1 MSLILG
7 PHRLD
12 ALELGTFALDGGA
25 MFGIVPKPLWERKI
39 PADERNR
46 ITQALRTLLIRTGDR
61 VVLVD
66 TGIGEKWGA
75 KERDIYRL
83 QETDGAL
90 DRELARLGLT
100 RADVTDVVLTHLHFD
115 HAGGATVRGAAG
127 QEEPAFPNATVH
139 LQRRN
144 WEWASQPTEKDA
156 GSYRP
161 ENFEA
166 LERSGRLRLVDGETE
181 LFPGVQVIPSDGH
194 TVGMQL
200 VKVSG
205 DGDWLVYCAD
215 LIPTTAHLRTSWV
228 MAYDLQPLL
237 SMEEKKVLVAQA
249 IDDGGML
256 FFEHDPVVQACRVR
270 EDDGKR
276 VVAEEV
282 RLS

>member
-1 MSLILG
+1 MSLALG
-7 PHRLD
+7 PHLLD

-39 PADERNR
+39 PADDRNR
-46 ITQALRTLLIRTGDR
+46 ITQALRTLLIRSGDR

-66 TGIGEKWGA
+66 TGIGEKWGE

-83 QETDGAL
+83 DDTDGAL
-90 DRELARLGLT
+90 DRELGRLGLT

-115 HAGGATVRGAAG
+115 HAGGATVRSEGG
-127 QEEPAFPNATVH
+127 REEPAFPNATFH

-144 WEWASQPTEKDA
+144 WEWARQPTEKDA

-161 ENFEA
+161 ENFDA
-166 LERSGRLRLVDGETE
+166 LERSGRLHLVDGETE
-181 LFPGVQVIPSDGH
+181 LFPGIHVVPSDGH

-205 DGDWLVYCAD
+205 AGDWLVYCAD

-228 MAYDLQPLL
+228 MAYDLQPLV

-249 IDDGGML
+249 VDEGGML

-270 EDDGKR
+270 EENGALI
-276 VVAEEV
+276 VSEEV